1 MQSLGWNDSCS
12 VTSAARLPRRARLG
26 RTEHCKEKEKG
37 ERSKPSAGQ
46 DMPAQGGPGPEAI
59 LS

>member
-26 RTEHCKEKEKG
+26 RTEHCKEEKG